1 MMFSKNPSE
10 MTISAIASFKTIIRE
25 VSVIVTVWSS
35 ADLTVT
41 GSFDLVLPAI
51 GNSNSVAEITIGRV
65 VAELWVSE
73 VAIIFELE
81 LAQDVVI

>member
-1 MMFSKNPSE
+1 MFSKNPSE

-25 VSVIVTVWSS
+25 VLVIVTVWSS

-41 GSFDLVLPAI
+41 GSFDFVLPAI
-51 GNSNSVAEITIGRV
+51 GNLNSVAEITIGRE

>member
-1 MMFSKNPSE
+1 

-41 GSFDLVLPAI
+41 GSFDFVLSAI
-51 GNSNSVAEITIGRV
+51 GNLNSVAEITIGRV

-81 LAQDVVI
+81 LTQDVVI

>member
-41 GSFDLVLPAI
+41 GSFDLVLLAI